1 MLNLMGILI
10 YDNELSK
17 QILEAS
23 DKNNNDNDVITKGNM
38 STLNGIGI
46 PSFLYFWDGM
56 LIFFSF
62 W

>member
-1 MLNLMGILI
+1 MGILI

-46 PSFLYFWDGM
+46 PSFLYFEM
-56 LIFFSF
+56 PC
-62 W
+62 